1 MLKRS
6 SLFKILVMVLLME
19 VMMSISAFATNDEIT
34 SSYAN
39 ELQNIDFSK
48 EPSKYEKEIL
58 NEYYKKDSERIFNES
73 YGNYIYNRDMVNIRK
88 ELENKN
94 TSLNYIKESNLN
106 NLGMVTFSN
115 SDSSLGTYG
124 DILVTYSFSS
134 FRVDVGATGH
144 AAIVHNDPNYTIE
157 SFPDGGVRVYKNDWA
172 SKSKVYGVRVKG
184 ASGADY
190 TNAAS
195 YAITQANLR
204 KPYNWNFFNKGTTD
218 SFYCSQLVWRAW
230 KNQGYEVD
238 RMNLGDWEP
247 VSPAELV
254 GGDETYVF
262 YKD

>member
-1 MLKRS
+1 MFKRS
-6 SLFKILVMVLLME
+6 SLLKSLVVVLLMG
-19 VMMSISAFATNDEIT
+19 VMMPTSVFAANDEIT
-34 SSYAN
+34 NSYVN
-39 ELQNIDFSK
+39 KLQDIDFSK

-73 YGNYIYNRDMVNIRK
+73 YGDYIYNRDMLNIRN

-94 TSLNYIKESNLN
+94 TSLNYTKESNLN
-106 NLGMVTFSN
+106 NLDMATFRSG
-115 SDSSLGTYG
+115 SSLGTYG

-134 FRVDVGATGH
+134 FGIDVAATGH
-144 AAIVHNDPNYTIE
+144 AAIVYNNSNYTVE
-157 SFPDGGVRVYKNDWA
+157 SFPDGGVRVYNNDWA
-172 SKSKVYGVRVKG
+172 NKSKVYGVRVKG
-184 ASGADY
+184 ASGSDY

-195 YAITQANLR
+195 YALTQANSQ

-254 GGDETYVF
+254 GGDGTYVF